1 MKITQTNY
9 KKKLE
14 NEKYTHLSSDIA
26 DMRLI
31 SKFIKVFRF

>member
-26 DMRLI
+26 DVAI
-31 SKFIKVFRF
+31 NK